1 MAQATVRI
9 EIPTGAHLL
18 RQSDGVYVRTTRVF
32 QVDAT
37 PHKTRGMTMTYTFAL
52 RGTGYSVAAAN
63 VNRLNAE

>member
-9 EIPTGAHLL
+9 EIPAGTRLL
-18 RQSDGVYVRTTRVF
+18 RQSDGAYVKTTRVF
-32 QVDAT
+32 QVEAT

-52 RGTGYSVAAAN
+52 RGTDYSVAAAN